1 MEWDFQHVEA
11 PLNQR
16 PMALPGLWKNRC
28 SEPTTTKEIEMI
40 DLNVRMISERG
51 GHRAVLTADR
61 VRIETPP
68 VEHLA
73 FYVGLGALAA
83 VEIVE
88 WPLAL
93 LLMTGHLLMDATNR
107 PALHQLGEAME
118 GA

>member
-1 MEWDFQHVEA
+1 MVDLKF
-11 PLNQR
+11 
-16 PMALPGLWKNRC
+16 
-28 SEPTTTKEIEMI
+28 EM
-40 DLNVRMISERG
+40 VTERG
-51 GHRAVLTADR
+51 GHRVLLTADR
-61 VRIETPP
+61 LHYETPP

-83 VEIVE
+83 AEIVE

-107 PALHQLGEAME
+107 PGLHQLGEAME